1 MVTDNRWSLI
11 KKVYSQNANKNI
23 SSRGAFSV
31 GREIRNRSIS
41 KGWPHSSA
49 ISRVGVNSG
58 IERELSSI
66 PDSIPGIGLG
76 IGIEKKG
83 IGIEL
88 ELTKN
93 ARN

>member
-1 MVTDNRWSLI
+1 MLGTLL
-11 KKVYSQNANKNI
+11 
-23 SSRGAFSV
+23 
-31 GREIRNRSIS
+31 
-41 KGWPHSSA
+41 
-49 ISRVGVNSG
+49 SRVGVNSG
-58 IERELSSI
+58 IEWELSSI

-88 ELTKN
+88 ELTKK